1 MVRRRLARPLLVR
14 WFRGGGLS
22 EAGLSLCLAAVAG
35 AVNAGGFLLVGAYT
49 SHMSG
54 IVSAM
59 ADHLVLGAMPVVLA
73 GLLAL
78 LAFTAGAGV
87 SAVLINRGRRRGRRN
102 PYLVP
107 LRLEAGLLLAGGGVG
122 WLAAREAGGVPPV
135 ALATPLLCFLMGL
148 QNATITKISGARMRT
163 THMTGVITDIG
174 VELGKLLYW
183 NRAGLLEGRPFVR
196 ADRARLRLL
205 LALLGSFFLGGVAGA
220 AGFLALGFAF
230 CLPLA
235 ALLMLA
241 AEAMRC
247 P

>member
-1 MVRRRLARPLLVR
+1 MGFLPPRSPLFPARLEGA
-14 WFRGGGLS
+14 GLG

-49 SHMSG
+49 SHMTG

-59 ADHLVLGAMPVVLA
+59 ADHLVLGALPVVLA

-78 LAFTAGAGV
+78 LAFVAGAMA
-87 SAVLINRGRRRGRRN
+87 SALLINHGRRSGRRN
-102 PYLVP
+102 PYRAP
-107 LRLEAGLLLAGGGVG
+107 LRLEAALLLAGGALG
-122 WLAAREAGGVPPV
+122 WALSRHGGGPPPAA
-135 ALATPLLCFLMGL
+135 LLTPLLGFLMGL

-163 THMTGVITDIG
+163 THMTGIVTDLG
-174 VELGKLLYW
+174 VELGRLLYW
-183 NRAGLLEGRPFVR
+183 NRAGRLEGRAFVR

-205 LALLGSFFLGGVAGA
+205 AGLLGSFFLGGVAGA

-230 CLPLA
+230 CLPVA
-235 ALLMLA
+235 ALLLLA
-241 AEAMRC
+241 AGAMRQ

>member
-1 MVRRRLARPLLVR
+1 MDSLHPRLPLPAVP
-14 WFRGGGLS
+14 RGRGLS
-22 EAGLSLCLAAVAG
+22 EAGLSLCLAGAAG

-59 ADHLVLGAMPVVLA
+59 ADHLVLGALPVVLA

-78 LAFTAGAGV
+78 LAFVAGAMA
-87 SAVLINRGRRRGRRN
+87 SAMLINRGRRRGRRN
-102 PYLVP
+102 PYLAP
-107 LRLEAGLLLAGGGVG
+107 LRLEAWLLLAGGGAG
-122 WLAAREAGGVPPV
+122 WLVSHRAGTLPPAA
-135 ALATPLLCFLMGL
+135 LMTPLLCFLMGL

-163 THMTGVITDIG
+163 THMTGIVTDIG

-183 NRAGLLEGRPFVR
+183 NRAGRLDGRPYVR
-196 ADRARLRLL
+196 ADRTKLRLL

-220 AGFLALGFAF
+220 AGFLWLGFAF
-230 CLPLA
+230 CLPVAVLLLLA
-235 ALLMLA
+235 G
-241 AEAMRC
+241 EAMRT